1 MRIRSITLVTGAL
14 LLLAAQAQ
22 AQGLTGGVSGPGSG
36 VNQNATMGE
45 TNVGVDGSGDYAL
58 ALQAVR
64 QERWREAKEAL
75 DRVIEY
81 DSRNPKVWRLYG
93 AIGMG
98 RKDMKSAKRAYERA
112 VKLDPANVDGHYGLA
127 LALVGL
133 KDPKASEELAWLKAR
148 ALACAGRCPE
158 AKVLTE
164 ATTRIEAGLA
174 APATGG

>member
-1 MRIRSITLVTGAL
+1 MGIRSAAVLAGAL
-14 LLLAAQAQ
+14 ALLAGAAQAQ
-22 AQGLTGGVSGPGSG
+22 GMTGGIGSPSGGG
-36 VNQNATMGE
+36 VNRDYTGD

-58 ALQAVR
+58 AMQAVR
-64 QERWREAKEAL
+64 QERWRDAKEAL

-98 RKDMKSAKRAYERA
+98 RKDVKSAKRAYERA

-127 LALVGL
+127 LTLAAL
-133 KDPKASEELAWLKAR
+133 KDPKASEELAWLKERAR
-148 ALACAGRCPE
+148 TCGGRCPE
-158 AKVLTE
+158 AKILTE
-164 ATTRIEAGLA
+164 ATTRLEAALA